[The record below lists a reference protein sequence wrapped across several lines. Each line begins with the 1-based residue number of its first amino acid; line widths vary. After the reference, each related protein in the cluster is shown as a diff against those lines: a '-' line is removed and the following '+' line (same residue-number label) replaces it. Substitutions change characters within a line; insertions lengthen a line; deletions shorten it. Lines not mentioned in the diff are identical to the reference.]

1 MPRQPSTAKSDDTY
15 PEEEAQRR
23 FIGTLRA
30 ALNTPP
36 KPMISPKKKKAK
48 RAKAT
53 KPRKQT

>member
-1 MPRQPSTAKSDDTY
+1 MPRHPSTAKSDDTY

-48 RAKAT
+48 KA
-53 KPRKQT
+53 RKKRTA